1 MESHGEA
8 PSNLAKKLA
17 FLLQFSLVSF
27 FGYAGRHSLVPAVMK
42 TDSMDSDRFGLQLK
56 NLKGPYFSIF
66 NFIPSINS
74 LRSNICIRKNDI
86 LS

>member
-1 MESHGEA
+1 M
-8 PSNLAKKLA
+8 AKKLA

-27 FGYAGRHSLVPAVMK
+27 FGYAGVHGLVPAVMK

-66 NFIPSINS
+66 IPSING

>member
-1 MESHGEA
+1 MESQGEA

-27 FGYAGRHSLVPAVMK
+27 FGYAGVHGLVPAVMK
-42 TDSMDSDRFGLQLK
+42 TDSRDSDRFGLQLK

-66 NFIPSINS
+66 IPSING

>member
-17 FLLQFSLVSF
+17 FLLQLSLVSS
-27 FGYAGRHSLVPAVMK
+27 FGYAGIHGLVPAVIK
-42 TDSMDSDRFGLQLK
+42 TDGMDSDRFGLQLK
-56 NLKGPYFSIF
+56 NLKGPYLSI
-66 NFIPSINS
+66 FIPSINS
-74 LRSNICIRKNDI
+74 LRSNICITKNDI

>member
-27 FGYAGRHSLVPAVMK
+27 FGYAGVHGLVPAAMK

-66 NFIPSINS
+66 IPSING

>member
-17 FLLQFSLVSF
+17 LLLQFSLVSF
-27 FGYAGRHSLVPAVMK
+27 FGYAGIHGLVPAVIK

-66 NFIPSINS
+66 IPSINS

>member
-1 MESHGEA
+1 MESQGEA
-8 PSNLAKKLA
+8 LSNLAKKLA

-27 FGYAGRHSLVPAVMK
+27 FGYAGVHGLVPAVMK

-66 NFIPSINS
+66 IPSING

>member
-1 MESHGEA
+1 MESQGEA

-27 FGYAGRHSLVPAVMK
+27 FGYAGVHGLVPAVMK

-66 NFIPSINS
+66 IPSING

>member
-1 MESHGEA
+1 MESQGEA

-27 FGYAGRHSLVPAVMK
+27 FGYAGVHGLVPDVMK

-66 NFIPSINS
+66 IPSING

>member
-1 MESHGEA
+1 MSGVAWGSSIQFGQETSLFTPVFFSFLFRLAGIHG
-8 PSNLAKKLA
+8 
-17 FLLQFSLVSF
+17 
-27 FGYAGRHSLVPAVMK
+27 LVPAVIK

-66 NFIPSINS
+66 IPSINS

>member
-27 FGYAGRHSLVPAVMK
+27 FGYAGIHGLVPAVMK

-66 NFIPSINS
+66 IPSVNS